1 MLSATTM
8 PPGMSSACKFW
19 VSFGRRGQ
27 ACPRPGRGRPGGEAG
42 TARGECARGGS
53 RLAAGR
59 GAGQPGP
66 AELLC
71 VHQCRSQ
78 GMWAGRADGGAASGG
93 RAGPGRL
100 AVRRP
105 AEGPPGNGQCPIG
118 YPGFARSLARASAIS
133 REVVSAGRG
142 FSRGA
147 DRKLRYQYCYHGSC
161 NFHCQLRYGRGGSS
175 YLRVT

>member
-1 MLSATTM
+1 M

-27 ACPRPGRGRPGGEAG
+27 ARPRPGRGRPGGEAG

-118 YPGFARSLARASAIS
+118 YPGFPCI
-133 REVVSAGRG
+133 
-142 FSRGA
+142 
-147 DRKLRYQYCYHGSC
+147 C
-161 NFHCQLRYGRGGSS
+161 NFPRGSIGGKGILTGRRSEVAIPVLLPRILQFSLPITLWPGRLFLPTSNLAQLDTLCSWK
-175 YLRVT
+175 